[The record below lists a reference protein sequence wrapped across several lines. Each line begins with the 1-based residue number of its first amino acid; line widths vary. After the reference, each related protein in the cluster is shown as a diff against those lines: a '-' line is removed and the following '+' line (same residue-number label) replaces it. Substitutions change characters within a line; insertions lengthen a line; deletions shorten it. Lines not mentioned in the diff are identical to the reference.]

1 MNSYNKYFL
10 IYHNFKL
17 ITSINQYK
25 DHNKPVHLHTQVR
38 IQLLYIFFY
47 GKAVNIARETRHIK
61 SVQDK

>member
-1 MNSYNKYFL
+1 MNSYKKYFL

-38 IQLLYIFFY
+38 IQLLYIFFFMERLFTLLE
-47 GKAVNIARETRHIK
+47 K
-61 SVQDK
+61 QDT